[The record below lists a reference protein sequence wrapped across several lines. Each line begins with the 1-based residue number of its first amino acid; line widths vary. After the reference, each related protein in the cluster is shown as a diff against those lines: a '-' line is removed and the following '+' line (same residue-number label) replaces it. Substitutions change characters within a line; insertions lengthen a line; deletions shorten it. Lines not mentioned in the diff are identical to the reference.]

1 MCWGTSTRKNVLIRC
16 HTWLSIHHPTLLQ
29 QPEGKRAAEAAQQK
43 VKVVE
48 KEVLN
53 WSGMS
58 ALPSLLPL
66 TCPQT
71 TIQVVFLKSFSF
83 FPFFFFTWY
92 VSFLS
97 SHFPLSLVVFHISF
111 FSPSL
116 SGLTSPLL
124 SLSPSLSLL
133 LSQYIHSCSN
143 GKSFRIHNSRFTA
156 LPSLSSPTISPLR
169 RPLCL
174 CVSVRVQERD
184 LNTDANPSWKNT
196 NKHMDVCT
204 HTHTHTH

>member
-83 FPFFFFTWY
+83 FLFFFHLVCTLPFFPLPPQSRCFSHLIFFPLIIWLN
-92 VSFLS
+92 LS
-97 SHFPLSLVVFHISF
+97 SPLSLS
-111 FSPSL
+111 
-116 SGLTSPLL
+116 L
-124 SLSPSLSLL
+124 SLSPALSVHPLL
-133 LSQYIHSCSN
+133 QQWEILQ
-143 GKSFRIHNSRFTA
+143 
-156 LPSLSSPTISPLR
+156 
-169 RPLCL
+169 
-174 CVSVRVQERD
+174 
-184 LNTDANPSWKNT
+184 NP
-196 NKHMDVCT
+196 
-204 HTHTHTH
+204 